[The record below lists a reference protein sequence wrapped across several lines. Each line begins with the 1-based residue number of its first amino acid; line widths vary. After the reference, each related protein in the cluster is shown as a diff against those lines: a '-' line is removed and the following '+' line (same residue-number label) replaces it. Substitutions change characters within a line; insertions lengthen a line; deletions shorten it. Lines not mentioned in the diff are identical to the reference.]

1 MGVPSAGFGAAAFVL
16 AALLPCPWSPG
27 AAAQDGSLEYAVKAT
42 YLYKFA
48 PFVEWPPGAFAGAT
62 SPVEI
67 CIVGD
72 DPFGTTLDRA
82 VEGQRLGE
90 RGFAVRR
97 LGPSELPVS
106 CHVAYLAATGAR
118 PVAETL
124 RAVAGAP
131 VLTVT
136 DDAAS
141 PRAKGIVNF
150 VIREGRVRFEIDNL
164 TAAQGGMA
172 ISSKLLGIAVAVRG
186 RE

>member
-1 MGVPSAGFGAAAFVL
+1 MDLPSAGFGAVAFVL
-16 AALLPCPWSPG
+16 AALSPCPWSRG
-27 AAAQDGSLEYAVKAT
+27 AAAQEASLEYAVKAT

-48 PFVEWPPGAFAGAT
+48 PFVEWPPGAFATAT

-67 CIVGD
+67 CVVGD
-72 DPFGTTLDRA
+72 DPFGPTLDRA
-82 VEGQRLGE
+82 LEGQRVGE
-90 RGFAVRR
+90 RAFALRR

-106 CHVAYLAATGAR
+106 CHVAYLAATGAQ

-136 DDAAS
+136 NEAVS

-150 VIREGRVRFEIDNL
+150 VLREGRVRFEIDNR
-164 TAAQGGMA
+164 AAAEAGIA

>member
-1 MGVPSAGFGAAAFVL
+1 MGVPSAAFGAAALVVAVL
-16 AALLPCPWSPG
+16 SSCPRSPG

-48 PFVEWPPGAFAGAT
+48 PFVEWPPGAFATAT

-72 DPFGTTLDRA
+72 DPFGATLDRA

-90 RGFAVRR
+90 RAFAVRR
-97 LGPSELPVS
+97 LGPSEPPVS

-136 DDAAS
+136 DEAPS
-141 PRAKGIVNF
+141 LRAKGIVNF
-150 VIREGRVRFEIDNL
+150 VIREGRVRFEIDNR
-164 TAAQGGMA
+164 AAAEGGIA
-172 ISSKLLGIAVAVRG
+172 ISSKLLGIAVAVRA